1 LGKGSGGRPSDR
13 RSVGEREC
21 SGVVSGDRAHNHDV
35 SPAEHFDLGTNSALH
50 LPTQGHLR
58 GERERHRQSWYDQHV
73 SEPRAE
79 TGTAH
84 AEAPWRRRFVKAWPW
99 LKYIVGLG
107 LGALAIWALAGR
119 SGELSGTTHYL
130 ADVDWAW
137 LVVAI
142 AAEAASLVAFGMIQ
156 KKLLEAGLV
165 PMGVFKVSAITFAV
179 TAISNSMPAGP
190 VLSSVFAFRQYEHQG
205 ADEAFAGWT
214 LAALFV
220 VAAISLSL
228 VAAAGLAVAGAE
240 GAGFDLVWVTLG
252 VLVLAVAMGVLFLQR
267 RALIWLGRQS
277 FRAVRRVLH
286 WPGQNT
292 ARRLETVAERLL
304 MVKVTPRLAIV
315 VTAWALANWLLDC
328 SCLALSFV
336 ALGFGVP
343 WKALLLAYGAGQLAV
358 NLPITPGGLGVV
370 EGSLTIALVIFGGV
384 ETQTVAAVLLY
395 RIISFWGELPVG
407 WAAWAGITWRNRV
420 LARQQALGASE
431 RGEREGEAKEG
442 LQALVAHP
450 TSAHS
455 RGAEAR

>member
-1 LGKGSGGRPSDR
+1 M
-13 RSVGEREC
+13 
-21 SGVVSGDRAHNHDV
+21 
-35 SPAEHFDLGTNSALH
+35 
-50 LPTQGHLR
+50 
-58 GERERHRQSWYDQHV
+58 
-73 SEPRAE
+73 SEPGGE

-84 AEAPWRRRFVKAWPW
+84 AAAPWRRRFAKIWPW
-99 LKYIVGLG
+99 LKYVIGLA
-107 LGALAIWALAGR
+107 LAALAIWALAGR
-119 SGELSGTTHYL
+119 SGELSGATHYL
-130 ADVDWAW
+130 AHVNWIW
-137 LVVAI
+137 LVAAV
-142 AAEAASLVAFGMIQ
+142 AAEVASLVAFGMIQ
-156 KKLLEAGLV
+156 KKLLEAGQV
-165 PMGVFKVSAITFAV
+165 PMGVFRASAITFAV

-190 VLSSVFAFRQYEHQG
+190 VLSSVFAFRQYERQG

-220 VAAISLSL
+220 AAAISLSL

-240 GAGFDLVWVTLG
+240 GAGFDLVWVTVG

-267 RALIWLGRQS
+267 RALIWLGREL

-286 WPGQNT
+286 WPGEKT
-292 ARRLETVAERLL
+292 ARRLQTVAERLL
-304 MVKVTPRLAIV
+304 MVKVTPRLAGAV
-315 VTAWALANWLLDC
+315 MAWAIANWLLDC
-328 SCLALSFV
+328 ACLALSFV

-420 LARQQALGASE
+420 LARRHALGGAR
-431 RGEREGEAKEG
+431 RGEEREGQEEEG
-442 LQALVAHP
+442 VQALVAHP
-450 TSAHS
+450 TRAQS